1 MKKYIAPI
9 ARNINIES
17 EAIIAMS
24 TTEGYADSL
33 EKFSNKR
40 QRTASEVIWGFDDE
54 ADRDY

>member
-24 TTEGYADSL
+24 TTEGYADSP
-33 EKFSNKR
+33 EKFSNR
-40 QRTASEVIWGFDDE
+40 RSASDKIWGFDDE